1 MNNQYEQFNF
11 IVLEKCLKLL
21 HSRRLLYV
29 FFIDAQLASI
39 EAKPVKFVKDDYD
52 YQDKGVLDKIRK
64 VIDYEDLC

>member
-1 MNNQYEQFNF
+1 M
-11 IVLEKCLKLL
+11 KLL

-64 VIDYEDLC
+64 VIDYQDL